1 MANRLRS
8 DIQVCSFCK
17 RTQEEVNRLIAGPDQ
32 VFICDE
38 CVDLCRDILDED
50 TSAQT
55 ATEFQ
60 LNRIPSP
67 KEIYER
73 LNEWVVGQD
82 WAKKVLSVAVYN
94 HYKRINRSA
103 SNKEDDNRLW
113 QNSVGPDLGQNFR
126 RAFLHRRCNCPHRS
140 RLRWRRCRK
149 HLAAPDSGG

>member
-1 MANRLRS
+1 MVNRFRS

-38 CVDLCRDILDED
+38 CVDLCRDILEED
-50 TSAQT
+50 NSAQT
-55 ATEFQ
+55 ATDFQ

-94 HYKRINRSA
+94 HYKRTNRSKTNKA
-103 SNKEDDNRLW
+103 DEVELQKSNIL
-113 QNSVGPDLGQNFR
+113 LIGQR
-126 RAFLHRRCNCPHRS
+126 GVAKPCWPKL
-140 RLRWRRCRK
+140 
-149 HLAAPDSGG
+149 